1 MRLHQYAAYVKS
13 AKREGEKERE
23 KQPKEIDEY
32 VESVLN
38 LSRREEQQLQ
48 IIDKCQEIN

>member
-13 AKREGEKERE
+13 AKRERERE
-23 KQPKEIDEY
+23 KQAKEIDEY